1 MYSKQRLLLALLTL
15 LLLLTPKL
23 WAEQESVTPDVEF
36 EVSPTKCVTMEEGR
50 QCYADI
56 RIIWKSQSP
65 LDACLMLN
73 QQRLQCWTQQYSAQL
88 EFGFTSSESAT
99 LRLQQGPNIFAR
111 QDIQVSWVHSE
122 SRRRGY
128 WRLF

>member
-1 MYSKQRLLLALLTL
+1 MYSKRLLSL
-15 LLLLTPKL
+15 LLLIVMTMPAL
-23 WAEQESVTPDVEF
+23 WAEQRAAVPEVELK
-36 EVSPTKCVTMEEGR
+36 VSPTKCVTMEEGR

-56 RIIWKSQSP
+56 RITWTSPTP

-73 QQRLQCWTQQYSAQL
+73 QQRLQCWTQQHSAHL

-99 LRLQQGPNIFAR
+99 LMLQHGPNVLAH